1 VSKIG
6 IIPDQPEIAT
16 AYQDEW
22 GAIAPEVHQAVVSL
36 REQAESY
43 SRSTLGA
50 EDAGRTLM
58 AKAAATVTRVLE
70 DRQEQIA
77 NLQAY
82 LFQTYKRLVQAELE
96 KERTREKI
104 LAERAGEISQN
115 GHNVSDELDQYI
127 LIEQLRMRMNQR
139 TRQVFD
145 LLALGHTYEEIGS
158 MMGKSGRAI
167 RNNYYEQIAR
177 LKEELG

>member
-1 VSKIG
+1 VSKIS
-6 IIPDQPEIAT
+6 IKTDQPEIAT

-22 GAIAPEVHQAVVSL
+22 GEVAPEVYQVVVSL

-43 SRSTLGA
+43 ARATLGA

-58 AKAAATVTRVLE
+58 AKAAVIVTRALE
-70 DRQEQIA
+70 DRGEQIT

-82 LFQTYKRLVQAELE
+82 LFQTYKRLVHAELE
-96 KERTREKI
+96 KLRARERL
-104 LAERAGEISQN
+104 LAERADEVSQN
-115 GHNVSDELDQYI
+115 GHNGSAELDQSI
-127 LIEQLRMRMNQR
+127 LIEELRRRMNQR

-145 LLALGHTYEEIGS
+145 LLALGHTFEEIGA

-167 RNNYYEQIAR
+167 RNNYYEQVAR
-177 LKEELG
+177 LKEELS